1 MNRRSDAGKKK
12 NSETGTVRMFS
23 AGRDPKGARGA
34 KQYAVGVPL
43 AKLIKRRLNKA
54 PELVML
60 HDTRSV
66 PAEKFRR
73 LKTVLVNEAG
83 DSPQVI
89 VVTSPTPSEGKTL
102 ISMNLALAFAADRQ
116 CEVLLLDAD
125 SRRPSIGPW
134 LSPVPTLGLTEILSG
149 KIEIDHA
156 ILELENSP
164 LKILP
169 GGAPARDSVELISS
183 EFARQMMSTLRR
195 RFSRII
201 IDTPP
206 IVPFT
211 DADVVGGLSDG
222 ILVVAR
228 SRSTPQ
234 SMLVQALASITSTR
248 ILGLILNDT
257 TFSLA
262 DRENYQMDKQYYS
275 YYGKAKRK

>member
-1 MNRRSDAGKKK
+1 MNPRRRNTTDDRDAAGAVRVFNPEQKSGKGERQK
-12 NSETGTVRMFS
+12 
-23 AGRDPKGARGA
+23 
-34 KQYAVGVPL
+34 YAVGVPL
-43 AKLIKRRLNKA
+43 AKLIKRKLTKA

-73 LKTVLVNEAG
+73 LKTVLANEAEE
-83 DSPQVI
+83 SPQVI
-89 VVTSPTPSEGKTL
+89 VVTSATPSEGKTL
-102 ISMNLALAFAADRQ
+102 VSTNLALAFAADRRGD
-116 CEVLLLDAD
+116 VLLLDAD
-125 SRRPSIGPW
+125 LRRPSVGRW

-169 GGAPARDSVELISS
+169 GGAPARDAVELLSS
-183 EFARQMMSTLRR
+183 DSAREMLATLRR
-195 RFSRII
+195 RFARII

-211 DADVVGGLSDG
+211 DADILGGLSDG
-222 ILVVAR
+222 VIVVAR
-228 SRSTPQ
+228 ARSTPQ
-234 SMLVQALASITSTR
+234 AMLLQALSAVTSTR
-248 ILGLILNDT
+248 ILGMVLNDT

-262 DRENYQMDKQYYS
+262 DRDNYYVDKQYYQ
-275 YYGKAKRK
+275 YYHKQKRR